1 MSAPKLP
8 KRTIKN
14 DPFADL
20 IPDPTVELQPPVPE
34 PTESARLP
42 KEPAAVAAK
51 VPRRAKVT
59 VVLDGALVERIRNAA
74 YWNPE
79 LTVASVAEMG
89 IKIALERIEKE
100 HGGAYPP
107 RATRLKAGRPLK

>member
-20 IPDPTVELQPPVPE
+20 IPEPTVEMPPPVPE
-34 PTESARLP
+34 PTE
-42 KEPAAVAAK
+42 PAAAAAK

>member
-20 IPDPTVELQPPVPE
+20 IPEPPVAVPE
-34 PTESARLP
+34 PV
-42 KEPAAVAAK
+42 AVAGPVQALPAVPAK
-51 VPRRAKVT
+51 APRRAKVT
-59 VVLDGALVERIRNAA
+59 VVLDGELVERIRNAD
-74 YWNPE
+74 YWDPE
-79 LTVASVAEMG
+79 MTVASVAEMG
-89 IKIALERIEKE
+89 IKLALERIEKR

-107 RATRLKAGRPLK
+107 RTTRLRAGRPMKS

>member
-1 MSAPKLP
+1 MATSKLP

-20 IPDPTVELQPPVPE
+20 IPE
-34 PTESARLP
+34 PTTESPAP
-42 KEPAAVAAK
+42 EKEKEEQSKTTDLVPATK
-51 VPRRAKVT
+51 LPRRAKVT
-59 VVLDGALVERIRNAA
+59 VVLDGTLVERIRNAA

-107 RATRLKAGRPLK
+107 RAARLRPGRPLK

>member
-20 IPDPTVELQPPVPE
+20 IPEPPVEGPNAE
-34 PTESARLP
+34 PIASKAEKST
-42 KEPAAVAAK
+42 PALRSKA
-51 VPRRAKVT
+51 PRRAKVT

-79 LTVASVAEMG
+79 LSVAGVAEMG

-107 RATRLKAGRPLK
+107 RSGKLRAGRPLKAD

>member
-1 MSAPKLP
+1 MAGSKLP

-20 IPDPTVELQPPVPE
+20 IPE
-34 PTESARLP
+34 PTTESQTME
-42 KEPAAVAAK
+42 KEEPGKATPVIAPAK
-51 VPRRAKVT
+51 SQRRAKVT

-79 LTVASVAEMG
+79 LTVAGVA
-89 IKIALERIEKE
+89 
-100 HGGAYPP
+100 
-107 RATRLKAGRPLK
+107 

>member
-20 IPDPTVELQPPVPE
+20 IPEPPTEAPAPE
-34 PTESARLP
+34 PVVTKAV
-42 KEPAAVAAK
+42 KEAPAPVAKA
-51 VPRRAKVT
+51 PRRAKVT
-59 VVLDGALVERIRNAA
+59 VVLDGELVERIRNAA
-74 YWNPE
+74 YWNPA

-100 HGGAYPP
+100 HGGAYPQ
-107 RATRLKAGRPLK
+107 RSARLRAGRPLK